1 MPEKQSSVF
10 IHIPHTTSGSLE
22 KPIPPAVAQFPWLT
36 LGEAEEA
43 LPQPPA
49 HAEGAHLAGE
59 AGPMLSL
66 TIPVLLIFM
75 TEWLIVRKR

>member
-22 KPIPPAVAQFPWLT
+22 KPTPPTVAQFPWMT
-36 LGEAEEA
+36 LGEAEETH
-43 LPQPPA
+43 PQPPA
-49 HAEGAHLAGE
+49 HSEGAHLVGE

-66 TIPVLLIFM
+66 TTPVLPTFM
-75 TEWLIVRKR
+75 TEWFIARKR

>member
-1 MPEKQSSVF
+1 MPEKQSSVL

-22 KPIPPAVAQFPWLT
+22 KPTPPAVAVSMTAFR
-36 LGEAEEA
+36 GRRRNA
-43 LPQPPA
+43 PPA
-49 HAEGAHLAGE
+49 HAEGAHLVGE

-66 TIPVLLIFM
+66 TIPVLLNFM